1 MKSGVGK
8 PILIGSAIFLAALFL
23 GAGFREF
30 VWSLFSPA
38 SIVGDTVDCMSDDLE
53 TISRKWFEEYFS
65 DLEGWTVP
73 YNYRIEKAEITSA
86 EILTDL
92 EEPYIQLDYQVY
104 AASANNGVMYNLELM
119 QTNERRVYTG
129 LEHMADCRETPACSV
144 SDYDSGVSGGGE
156 YAADPAL

>member
-8 PILIGSAIFLAALFL
+8 PILAGAVIFLAALFL
-23 GAGFREF
+23 GGIFREF
-30 VWSLFSPA
+30 VWSLFSPTA
-38 SIVGDTVDCMSDDLE
+38 VVGDTVRCASDDLE
-53 TISRKWFEEYFS
+53 TISRKWFDEYFS

-104 AASANNGVMYNLELM
+104 AASTNYAVMHNLELM
-119 QTNERRVYTG
+119 QTDKRRVYTG
-129 LEHMADCRETPACSV
+129 QMVLRWEQTEWDVWRIAEKLRPS
-144 SDYDSGVSGGGE
+144 SIR
-156 YAADPAL
+156 L